1 MTDHNPKEDL
11 LIVYSAMLVIIL
23 GLIFMA
29 AAG

>member
-11 LIVYSAMLVIIL
+11 LIVYSAMIVIIL

-29 AAG
+29 TV